1 MGFQF
6 RYHPTLQKV
15 AWWISEGAVGKVA
28 SVRAHWGEY
37 LPNWHPWEDY
47 RQSYAARPDLGGGV
61 ILTLT
66 HPLDYL
72 RWLLGEVEALWSFSG
87 ALGGLG
93 LAVEDTAEIGLRFA
107 NGAVGTVHLDFVQRP
122 PSHMLELIGTQ
133 GMIRWEASSGA
144 AFLYSAEKQGWEVIS
159 APEGF
164 ERNMLFLDELRH
176 FIKVAEGKEQ
186 PLCTLDDGCKAL
198 ELALA
203 ARQSAADGAMVRF
216 GVSKL

>member
-1 MGFQF
+1 M
-6 RYHPTLQKV
+6 
-15 AWWISEGAVGKVA
+15 GKVVSA
-28 SVRAHWGEY
+28 RAHWGEY

-47 RQSYAARPDLGGGV
+47 RQSYAARPELGGGV

-72 RWLLGEVEALWSFSG
+72 RWLLGEVDALWSFSG
-87 ALGGLG
+87 TLGGLG

-107 NGAVGTVHLDFVQRP
+107 SGAMGTVHLDYVQRP
-122 PSHMLELIGTQ
+122 PSHTLEIIGTA

-164 ERNMLFLDELRH
+164 ERNTLFMDELRH
-176 FIKVAEGKEQ
+176 FFRVVKKQEP
-186 PLCTLDDGCKAL
+186 PLCSLDDGCKAL

-203 ARQSAADGAMVRF
+203 AHRSAQEGAMVRF
-216 GVSKL
+216 GFSKL